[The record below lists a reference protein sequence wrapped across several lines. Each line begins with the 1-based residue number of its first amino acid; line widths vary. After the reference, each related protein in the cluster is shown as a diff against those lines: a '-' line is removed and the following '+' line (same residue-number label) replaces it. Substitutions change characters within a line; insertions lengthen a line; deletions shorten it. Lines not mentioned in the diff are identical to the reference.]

1 MTNNTLSNSIEEE
14 DSDHLSPL
22 EDPHLV
28 GEVAAARAKASR
40 IYMAKE
46 LAAARK
52 IQAEDMMLRQEIRTW
67 DFMIAQMTDWEE
79 RERSWKNF
87 RTEVGRT
94 KLLGKR
100 LGLRGR

>member
-1 MTNNTLSNSIEEE
+1 
-14 DSDHLSPL
+14 
-22 EDPHLV
+22 
-28 GEVAAARAKASR
+28 
-40 IYMAKE
+40 MAKE